1 MSRSIHPEAEQD
13 VADAAAFYNEHAG
26 PLVAGRFLSEFE
38 RVARLLIE
46 HPGFGTPISKKRRIF
61 PLRTFPY
68 SVVYSHPDDQ
78 VRILV
83 VQHQH
88 RKPGYASSRQ

>member
-1 MSRSIHPEAEQD
+1 MSKSIHRETEHD
-13 VADAAAFYNEHAG
+13 VADAVAFYTQQGG
-26 PLVAGRFLSEFE
+26 PLVAVRFLDEFE

-68 SVVYSHPDDQ
+68 SIIYSHLGDRI
-78 VRILV
+78 RILV
-83 VQHQH
+83 VQNQH
-88 RKPGYASSRQ
+88 RKPGYGGMRQ

>member
-1 MSRSIHPEAEQD
+1 MSESVHAQAEKD
-13 VADAAAFYNEHAG
+13 VADAVAFYSKQAG
-26 PLVAGRFLSEFE
+26 SAVALRFLDEFE

-46 HPGFGTPISKKRRIF
+46 HPGLGTRVAKNRRIF

-68 SVVYSHPDDQ
+68 SIVYSHPDDQ

-83 VQHQH
+83 VRHQH
-88 RKPGYASSRQ
+88 RKPGYGDSRH